1 MANILTGV
9 RIICSVI
16 ILFVQALSPTFYV
29 FYMIAGFSDMID
41 GTVARKTGSVSEFGS
56 RFDSAADLI
65 FIVVCLIRILPEIKI
80 EVWLWAWVAV
90 VAGIKIINII
100 PGFALK
106 KRFVA
111 EHTIMNKITGFML
124 FLLPLTLSFVDIRY
138 SGTLVCAFATFAAIQ
153 EGHLIRT
160 KSE

>member
-16 ILFVQALSPTFYV
+16 LLFIQAFSPMFYLL
-29 FYMIAGFSDMID
+29 YLIAGFSDMID
-41 GTVARKTGSVSEFGS
+41 GAVARKMGSASEFGS
-56 RFDSAADLI
+56 RFDSAADLV
-65 FIVVCLIRILPEIKI
+65 FIVVCLIRILPNMKI
-80 EVWLWAWVAV
+80 EVWLWIWIAV

-100 PGFALK
+100 SGFAFK
-106 KRFVA
+106 KRLVV
-111 EHTIMNKITGFML
+111 EHTIMNKVTGFML

-138 SGTLVCAFATFAAIQ
+138 SGILVCAFATFAAIQ

-160 KSE
+160 ESE